1 MRTSPELSDL
11 RRFAERTGLRD
22 VLADEDEEITLL
34 APNNAAFDRLA
45 ASPGGPDLLADDEAM
60 RDVLER
66 HIVEGE
72 FSRDE
77 MFSLEELP
85 TLSGDELSV
94 DAERETIEGA
104 SILAADIPGSNG
116 PTHVVDLVLVP

>member
-1 MRTSPELSDL
+1 MRTSPELSAP
-11 RRFAERTGLRD
+11 RRFAARTGLRD

-45 ASPGGPDLLADDEAM
+45 ASPGGPDLLADDDAM

-72 FSRDE
+72 FSSDE
-77 MFSLEELP
+77 IFSMEELP

-104 SILAADIPGSNG
+104 SILSADIPGSNG